1 MKRILFTSVVITM
14 IAISTYSQSTGTFT
28 DQRDG
33 KTYKTVKIGKQ
44 TWMAENLN
52 FETSSGSWVY
62 KNDPSNEIIY
72 GRLYDW
78 ETAKKV
84 CPTGWHLP
92 SEKEWNELITFLGG
106 KSIAGSKLKEE
117 GTDHW
122 KNPNKGATNE
132 TGFSGLPGG
141 YRNQNKGFHSIGS
154 YGQWWS
160 ATSDFTWPA
169 TYILY
174 FSLSSKNTKFSR
186 HIGQIE
192 MGFDKVGLSVRCV
205 KD

>member
-28 DQRDG
+28 DHRDG
-33 KTYKTVKIGKQ
+33 KIYKTVKIGKQ

-52 FETSSGSWVY
+52 FKTSSGSWVY

-78 ETAKKV
+78 ETAQKV
-84 CPTGWHLP
+84 CPVGWHLP
-92 SEKEWNELITFLGG
+92 TIEEWHELIIFLGG

-117 GTDHW
+117 GTAHW
-122 KNPNKGATNE
+122 KSPNKGATNE
-132 TGFSGLPGG
+132 SGFSGLPGG

-160 ATSDFTWPA
+160 STIQEGIGIQ
-169 TYILY
+169 YM
-174 FSLSSKNTKFSR
+174 SLSNKNTRFSQHR
-186 HIGQIE
+186 GLVGY
-192 MGFDKVGLSVRCV
+192 GFDKVGLSVRCV
-205 KD
+205 RD